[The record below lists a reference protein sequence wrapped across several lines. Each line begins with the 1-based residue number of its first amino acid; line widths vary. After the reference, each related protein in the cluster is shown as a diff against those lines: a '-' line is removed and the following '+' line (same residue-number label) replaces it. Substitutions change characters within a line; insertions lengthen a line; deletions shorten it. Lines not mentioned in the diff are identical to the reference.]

1 MSLRL
6 NQFYTQRRASAE
18 IASYG
23 GFHNVGWWD
32 DGVTDQ
38 MAASA
43 TLVQR
48 LVTAVPHASDRVLDL
63 CAGPG
68 GTTRLLRQVLPSATI
83 VAVDLF
89 PPDGQVAVRADAAAL
104 PFRSNC
110 FDAILCVEAAMHVD
124 SRRVLLIEC
133 ARTLKPG
140 GGLAMSDVLVESE
153 RGWSSLIPASNRW
166 TTPAEVHDE
175 LAALGFVDIA
185 VQDVTARTW
194 EPFWDHLEATSHSGT
209 LAQIRDRRREFAID
223 AYITV
228 TATWQPPRRG
238 LRVSFAELTS
248 SDRGPT
254 LTADLPPRVAIEG
267 PAGLAMTGPA
277 ETTSILGDAER
288 YLSVPQASAD
298 PVLLGAGGKSHD
310 RARRLISARLT
321 DALREVGRKRIE
333 EHAERLVAQ
342 VTDAGVTDAVR
353 SLAVPLASW
362 TLARV
367 LGLDEDG
374 EERLAVYAIAH
385 LDGIPGGSGHQVM
398 EALEAA
404 LQGTAT
410 AGSLLNGLQLS
421 CAQAGLGEGAPL
433 SLANII
439 VAGGL
444 DTTISLLTSVTELA
458 AQGGE
463 LGVDR
468 AILHQPPLR
477 WVLRSDATT
486 GELVVAFLDAAL
498 RSGAPASLA
507 FGAGVHRCVGEPLAR
522 LQALTLAGALARRT
536 VTCIGAAPPI
546 SDGQVA
552 TRPFFPVSI
561 TR

>member
-6 NQFYTQRRASAE
+6 NQFYSQRRASAE

-32 DGVTDQ
+32 DGVSDQ
-38 MAASA
+38 TMASA
-43 TLVQR
+43 TLVHR
-48 LVTAVPHASDRVLDL
+48 LIASVSDASDTVLDL

-68 GTTRLLRQVLPSATI
+68 GTTRLLRQALPSATI

-89 PPDGQVAVRADAAAL
+89 PPDDPIVVRADAAAL
-104 PFRSNC
+104 PFRSHC

-140 GGLAMSDVLVESE
+140 GRLAMSDVLVASE

-166 TTPAEVHDE
+166 TTPTEVHEE

-185 VQDVTARTW
+185 VQDVTTRTW
-194 EPFWDHLEATSHSGT
+194 EPFWDHLEANSPSGT
-209 LAQIRDRRREFAID
+209 LAQLRDRRREYAID

-228 TATWQPPRRG
+228 SATWQPPRRG
-238 LRVSFAELTS
+238 LRVSFAALTS
-248 SDRGPT
+248 SERGPA
-254 LTADLPPRVAIEG
+254 LTGNLPSRVAIDG

-277 ETTSILGDAER
+277 DTALVLEDAER

-298 PVLLGAGGKSHD
+298 PVLLGAGGRPHA
-310 RARRLISARLT
+310 RARELISTRLT
-321 DALREVGRKRIE
+321 DALRQVGRKRIE

-374 EERLAVYAIAH
+374 EERLAVYAMTH
-385 LDGIPGGSGHQVM
+385 LKGVPDESGHRVM
-398 EALEAA
+398 AALEAA

-410 AGSLLNGLQLS
+410 VGSLLDGLQLS

-433 SLANII
+433 SLANIM

-444 DTTISLLTSVTELA
+444 DTTISLLTSVIELA
-458 AQGGE
+458 TQGGE
-463 LGVDR
+463 SGVDR
-468 AILHQPPLR
+468 ALLHQPPLR

-486 GELVVAFLDAAL
+486 GEMVVGLIDAAL

-522 LQALTLAGALARRT
+522 LQALALAGALARRT
-536 VTCIGAAPPI
+536 VTGIGTAPPI

-552 TRPFFPVSI
+552 TRPFLPVSI